1 MIGVTPKNRVKVWL
15 NPNFALNK
23 PEPKP
28 LSLQN
33 LDPLCHE
40 REMVHNI
47 FDLISS
53 KAENSNV
60 WKDLTRAR

>member
-1 MIGVTPKNRVKVWL
+1 MLESSLRGFKDLFRVHGVMSVKDTMIGVTPKNRVKVWL

-33 LDPLCHE
+33 LDPLCH
-40 REMVHNI
+40 
-47 FDLISS
+47 
-53 KAENSNV
+53 
-60 WKDLTRAR
+60 